1 MRRRKRE
8 GKKEG
13 SEEREK
19 EKTIQKEKINNI
31 KYKAGWERV
40 KVKKTKKQREYK
52 NKCEGKE
59 KKEWVRLR
67 KVGADKDDEKERFLH
82 RETKVHSDQEN

>member
-40 KVKKTKKQREYK
+40 KVKKTKNKENIKTNVRERKRK
-52 NKCEGKE
+52 NG
-59 KKEWVRLR
+59 
-67 KVGADKDDEKERFLH
+67 
-82 RETKVHSDQEN
+82 